1 MEVMEKKR
9 ELWWALGGLASKLR
23 AVGVSNPFDAEEGK
37 ICCRLLE
44 FCGAR
49 KPAISVLVRGGVRAA

>member
-1 MEVMEKKR
+1 MEKKKKR
-9 ELWWALGGLASKLR
+9 ELWWALGGLASKPC
-23 AVGVSNPFDAEEGK
+23 AVGVSNPFDAEKGK

-49 KPAISVLVRGGVRAA
+49 KPAISVLVHEGVRAA